1 MKIIIN
7 ATNIRLG
14 GSVQVTLSILEEFK
28 RHDKNE
34 YHVFLSPYLAKLV
47 STNTF
52 PANFTFYGFYS
63 YPLSSVKN
71 ILFFSNRL
79 SSLEKQIQPD
89 FVFSVFGPS
98 LWRPKAPHLS
108 GFANVILFDE
118 SPYTKRILLRSPLGK
133 IRYKLRRYLTLKQL
147 KKEADIFWLET
158 EMARDKLAGS
168 IKVSRDKIW
177 MISNNYAAYFANAV
191 KPVEKDSTYRFLYL
205 SSYYD
210 HKNFELLNRIIPLLK
225 EKDINCRFYL
235 TLKAEDFEKVFSG
248 NTDSAFLYNVGP
260 VKPEDCPALYNKVDA
275 AFFPSFLE
283 FFSAAYP
290 EAMVMQK
297 PILTSDLD
305 FAHDICM
312 DAALY
317 FDPFDPKAAVDA
329 IEQIISDAALQQNLI
344 DKGLKR
350 LQDFDSA
357 AERAEKLL
365 NIMKDYL
372 DNNS

>member
-28 RHDKNE
+28 RHDENE

-47 STNTF
+47 STGTF
-52 PANFTFYGFYS
+52 PVNFTFYHFYS
-63 YPLSSVKN
+63 YPLSSIKN

-79 SSLEKQIQPD
+79 SSLEKQIKPD

-108 GFANVILFDE
+108 GFANVILFDG
-118 SPYTKRILLRSPLGK
+118 SPYTKRILLQSPLGK
-133 IRYKLRRYLTLKQL
+133 VRYKLRRYLTLKQL
-147 KKEADIFWLET
+147 KKEADIFWIET
-158 EMARDKLAGS
+158 EVAKNKLASS
-168 IKVSRDKIW
+168 INVSIDKIW
-177 MISNNYAAYFANAV
+177 VISNNYAGYFANAV
-191 KPVEKDSTYRFLYL
+191 QPVEKDETYRFLYL
-205 SSYYD
+205 SSYYK
-210 HKNFELLNRIIPLLK
+210 HKNFELLNSIIPLLH
-225 EKDINCRFYL
+225 EKNINCRFYL
-235 TLKAEDFEKVFSG
+235 TLKAEDFERIFSG
-248 NTDSAFLYNVGP
+248 NTDSPLLYNVGP
-260 VKPEDCPALYNKVDA
+260 VKPGDCPALYNKVDGV
-275 AFFPSFLE
+275 FFPSFLE

-290 EAMVMQK
+290 EAMIMQK
-297 PILTSDLD
+297 PIITSDLD
-305 FAHDICM
+305 FAHDICK

-317 FDPFDPKAAVDA
+317 FDPFDPKAAVA
-329 IEQIISDAALQQNLI
+329 TIEQLISDRALQQNLI
-344 DKGLKR
+344 GKGLKR

-357 AERAEKLL
+357 AGRAEKLL